1 MKGVIREGVK
11 LAFQFFLTPVI
22 FFFRQFLVLKSRLNL
37 SCVPMKAVHV
47 LLNVPAEEVAQDI
60 RQLAQHDE
68 RSRDDDD
75 DKSQPA
81 FVYHE
86 RSEQALKKERKGS
99 EKKK

>member
-22 FFFRQFLVLKSRLNL
+22 FFFGQFLVLKSRLNL
-37 SCVPMKAVHV
+37 SCAPMKAVHV
-47 LLNVPAEEVAQDI
+47 LLNVTAEEVAQDI

-75 DKSQPA
+75 DQSPPA

-86 RSEQALKKERKGS
+86 RRQPALKLVRNGS
-99 EKKK
+99 DH